1 MHPHSLCSRI
11 SPLPSTRREFLA
23 QSGCLGALAA
33 AWLGQAEPTQAGEL
47 TRVVHHPPKAKH
59 VIQLF
64 MLGGAS
70 QCDTFDYKP
79 ELIRRHGETV
89 NFTVTG
95 GTAASPGPLLK
106 SPWEWKQHGQ
116 SGRWVTS
123 AFPHMATCVDE
134 MAFLMAMHAPT
145 SEHSAGQTM
154 QTSGFVFPGFPTVG
168 AWVSYA
174 LGSLNDNLP
183 TFVALPDP
191 VGLPWTGKAAWAN
204 GFLPAIH
211 QGTMLNPS
219 AENPVPDLFAPKSA
233 QFVTPEAEHE
243 GLALLSKINK
253 AGLAQ
258 SPGD

>member
-1 MHPHSLCSRI
+1 MKHSTLCNRTA
-11 SPLPSTRREFLA
+11 LPA
-23 QSGCLGALAA
+23 QSRRDFLQHAGGGLGAVALAA
-33 AWLGQAEPTQAGEL
+33 MLGERGLTAAEP
-47 TRVVHHPPKAKH
+47 VHHTPKAKY

-79 ELIRRHGETV
+79 ELIKRHGETV
-89 NFTVTG
+89 NFRITG
-95 GTAASPGPLLK
+95 GTSTSPGPVLK

-116 SGRWVTS
+116 SGRWVTN
-123 AFPHMATCVDE
+123 ALPHMATCVDDLS
-134 MAFLMAMHAPT
+134 FLMAMHAPT

-154 QTSGFVFPGFPTVG
+154 QTSGFVIPGFPTVG

-191 VGLPWTGKAAWAN
+191 IGLPWTGKAAWTN
-204 GFLPAIH
+204 GFLPAAH

-219 AENPVPDLFAPKSA
+219 AENPVPDLFPPKN
-233 QFVTPEAEHE
+233 QTF
-243 GLALLSKINK
+243 G
-253 AGLAQ
+253 
-258 SPGD
+258 SPQ